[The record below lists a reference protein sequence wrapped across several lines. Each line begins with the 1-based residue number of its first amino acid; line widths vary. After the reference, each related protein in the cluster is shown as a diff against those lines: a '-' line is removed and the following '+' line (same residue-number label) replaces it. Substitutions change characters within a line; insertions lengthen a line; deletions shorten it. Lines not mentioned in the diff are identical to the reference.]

1 MSGLFDARI
10 THVYLVYG
18 LGFYTLGLAVALE
31 VGRITDRRFAR
42 ALRYLSV
49 FGLVHGTHE
58 WVEMFGLIGI
68 DAYRFV
74 PPPWW
79 GLGRLFLLS
88 FSFAALVG
96 FGVNMLYTP
105 PTRPSAGLWGTLGM
119 VTLFAAGAIALG
131 VNLQGDD
138 WLRAADAW
146 TRYSLGVPGALLA
159 SAALVT
165 QWRSLRRAGLAGFAN
180 AFLWAAIVFALYGIV
195 GQTIVG
201 QSELF
206 PSNII
211 NTDRFREWS
220 GFPIQILRSIFAA
233 LMALFIIRGLRAF
246 EVDRRRRLA
255 AAEQQAREAIA
266 RRDALRGELF
276 RRTIAAQ
283 EEERARLARELHD
296 DTLQVLTGLST
307 GLAGTEQLMVAS
319 PVQAREQMARLAS
332 MSSHA
337 IDELRRL
344 ILDLRPSVLD
354 DMGLVPAVRWYAEA
368 MADRM
373 ETTIDVTADCI
384 DRRLPGPVET
394 ILFRIAQEGLNNV
407 ANHARAKRAAV
418 RLQCDEGTC
427 HLKIE
432 DDGVGFDAFA
442 ALQATPALP
451 GWGLVGIQER
461 VALAG
466 GKFWIE
472 SAPETGT
479 TLHVTIPFSFSQ
491 YAPDEEVVI

>member
-1 MSGLFDARI
+1 MSGLFESRI
-10 THVYLVYG
+10 THIYLVYG

-42 ALRYLSV
+42 ALRYLSL

-58 WVEMFGLIGI
+58 WVEMFGLIGL
-68 DAYRFV
+68 DAYGFV

-79 GLGRLFLLS
+79 GFGRLILLS

-165 QWRSLRRAGLAGFAN
+165 QWRSLRRAGLAGFGN
-180 AFLWAAIVFALYGIV
+180 AFLWAAIVFALYGVV
-195 GQTIVG
+195 GQTIVPR
-201 QSELF
+201 SELF
-206 PSNII
+206 PSTII
-211 NTDRFREWS
+211 NADRFQEWS
-220 GFPIQILRSIFAA
+220 GFPIQILRSVFSA
-233 LMALFIIRGLRAF
+233 LMALFMIRGLRAF
-246 EVDRRRRLA
+246 EVDRQRRLA
-255 AAEQQAREAIA
+255 AAERQAREAIA

-276 RRTIAAQ
+276 RRTVAAQ

-307 GLAGTEQLMVAS
+307 GLAGTEQLMVSS
-319 PVQAREQMARLAS
+319 PAQAREQLARLTS

-344 ILDLRPSVLD
+344 IVNLRPSVLD
-354 DMGLVPAVRWYAEA
+354 DMGLIPAIRWYSET

-373 ETTIDVTADCI
+373 ETTVEVTAGGM

-394 ILFRIAQEGLNNV
+394 ILFRIAQEGLHNI

-418 RLQCDEGTC
+418 RMQCDERTC
-427 HLKIE
+427 HLEIE

-466 GKFWIE
+466 GQFRIE
-472 SAPETGT
+472 SASETGT
-479 TLHVTIPFSFSQ
+479 TLHVTIPASLSQ
-491 YAPDEEVVI
+491 DPPDEEVVI